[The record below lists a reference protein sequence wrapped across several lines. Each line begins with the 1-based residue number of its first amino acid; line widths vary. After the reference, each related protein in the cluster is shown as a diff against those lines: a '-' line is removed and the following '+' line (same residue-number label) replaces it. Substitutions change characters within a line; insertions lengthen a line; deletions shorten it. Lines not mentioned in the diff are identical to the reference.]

1 MTTKERLHRLV
12 DELSEGEAQDALQLI
27 ASRRADAEL
36 PEEPVAIVLD
46 DEEAQRFLNA
56 LDNPTAFEPGL
67 RRLVERP
74 GVLGE

>member
-12 DELSEGEAQDALQLI
+12 DDLSEGEAQAALHLI
-27 ASRRADAEL
+27 ASRRADADP

-46 DEEAQRFLNA
+46 DAEAQRFLDA
-56 LDNPTAFEPGL
+56 LDDPAAFEPGL